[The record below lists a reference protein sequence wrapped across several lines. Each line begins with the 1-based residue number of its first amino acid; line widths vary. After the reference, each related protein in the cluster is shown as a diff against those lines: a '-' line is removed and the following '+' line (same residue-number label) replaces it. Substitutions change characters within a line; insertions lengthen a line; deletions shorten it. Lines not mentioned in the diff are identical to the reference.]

1 MRRLLVSIPFL
12 FGLIALAMLAAV
24 VLAGSAPA
32 TQPPEPLIVAE
43 PPTQWL
49 PAEVSIADLEPLTVD
64 AAPAADTC
72 AAATPL
78 TLSLAQTADGS
89 GTLTNSFT
97 HEAGDPVPAC
107 TFGAPTNPSG
117 YRTAWHV
124 LVAGDTGLVTI
135 STEGSNYDTILT
147 VHDGTCTALRTLS
160 CADDT
165 LGFQSKTTFPVVRG
179 RTYYILVADY
189 QRGAPAT
196 ADLRIK
202 ATLARGGQRW
212 QQVTNLPRGGV
223 SRHAFA
229 SLGVDMFVIGG
240 QERLLGVPV
249 LTNKLLRHNVELNR
263 WTELADMPGPGLS
276 NTTAVRLGS
285 KVYIPGGFD
294 GNMTDYANTHLVYD
308 IATDFWTQAAPI
320 PSGLLPG
327 STMFAWSA
335 AVAAPGETSYYLT
348 GGTTSIS
355 AFIATGDVLTDTYR
369 FTPSTNQ
376 WEASRSMTTPRF
388 AHTAAWV
395 ATANRGLCVVGG
407 LSNGTNDA
415 GQPILVLLTRGEC
428 YDPAS
433 GTGWQQTGELNFP
446 RYNAGSAIGPDGR
459 WYVFGGVDAAG
470 LGVPETE
477 VYDAVSN
484 NWLLLGSSY
493 VLGGLPTDPGIE
505 WPRGAFWLE
514 NLYIYGG
521 NTPREQ
527 RVVSS
532 VDRLTLGANF
542 LNTSGRTF
550 VPITTKIGSD
560 NVLFWA
566 TYLPHNLPT
575 SGNFMRSDQF
585 YNPYYFD
592 WPIFGRAI
600 IRLRNVP
607 SDTNYNIA
615 VYDVNKVLLA
625 EGNTAQTGNKEVSLT
640 IQPGRYY
647 VVVQR
652 IFPKDLPNSNVH
664 YEVGVYTP

>member
-1 MRRLLVSIPFL
+1 MKKRI
-12 FGLIALAMLAAV
+12 IHEIILAAAV
-24 VLAGSAPA
+24 VLSVAP
-32 TQPPEPLIVAE
+32 
-43 PPTQWL
+43 
-49 PAEVSIADLEPLTVD
+49 D
-64 AAPAADTC
+64 PAAL
-72 AAATPL
+72 AAVIVGPVMTGIA
-78 TLSLAQTADGS
+78 G
-89 GTLTNSFT
+89 GTLTGNVIYLERVAMAPDAVITVELQDAS
-97 HEAGDPVPAC
+97 AGIVAVIATQDINAEGRQVPIPFELPYDPARIDPA
-107 TFGAPTNPSG
+107 
-117 YRTAWHV
+117 
-124 LVAGDTGLVTI
+124 
-135 STEGSNYDTILT
+135 
-147 VHDGTCTALRTLS
+147 GTYLLS
-160 CADDT
+160 ARIAEN
-165 LGFQSKTTFPVVRG
+165 GQTTF
-179 RTYYILVADY
+179 
-189 QRGAPAT
+189 
-196 ADLRIK
+196 
-202 ATLARGGQRW
+202 
-212 QQVTNLPRGGV
+212 
-223 SRHAFA
+223 A
-229 SLGVDMFVIGG
+229 S
-240 QERLLGVPV
+240 QTGVPV

-585 YNPYYFD
+585 YNPYSFD
-592 WPIFGRAI
+592 WPVFGRAI
-600 IRLRNVP
+600 VRLRNIP
-607 SDTNYNIA
+607 ENTNYNIA
-615 VYDVNKVLLA
+615 VYDGNKRLYG
-625 EGNTAQTGNKEVSLT
+625 EGNTAVTGNKEVSVTLL
-640 IQPGRYY
+640 PGRYY

-652 IFPKDLPNSNVH
+652 IFPKDLPNPHVPVS
-664 YEVGVYTP
+664 YTHLTLPTKRIV